1 MNEKEG
7 YKPKN
12 NVKMIT
18 NQVDTLQLLETE
30 TKKVQALKIRMK

>member
-1 MNEKEG
+1 MNEREG

-18 NQVDTLQLLETE
+18 NQVDTLQLLEKRP
-30 TKKVQALKIRMK
+30 KKYKH